1 MKNNFMKNLL
11 SRNSINNLFK
21 TNKRNIASGAT
32 YQKDSKNVNLRGSFL
47 KSRKP
52 DMPTLI
58 FFPEVMESVE
68 NYEKFFSDPQH
79 SILDYRNVWI
89 LNPRNFGNSDH
100 NDSFRLN
107 EAAGDVKRFMD
118 QKKLTIATVG
128 GHGYGAKVA
137 CAFSTLHMEST
148 SGVVCVEGGPI
159 DQSYHPAWNEI
170 KDYIKIAHKLTVE
183 SNNNYNEITKGLDN
197 QVPSKRWRK
206 ILKNNLFES
215 GSGAAWKFNMNK
227 LALNVNRATSDL
239 TKFNSE
245 FGLFPGRA
253 LALWA
258 AESHHIHLATNTIP
272 FYKFFPRLEGKFPST
287 TMNFITTQDESED
300 SKKFLFIIFNY
311 SNNYLILFIYF

>member
-1 MKNNFMKNLL
+1 MKNNLMKNLL
-11 SRNSINNLFK
+11 SRNSFNNLFK
-21 TNKRNIASGAT
+21 INKRNIASGAT
-32 YQKDSKNVNLRGSFL
+32 YQKDTNSVNLRGSFL

-68 NYEKFFSDPQH
+68 NYEKFFSDPKH

-107 EAAGDVKRFMD
+107 DAAEDVKRFMN
-118 QKKLTIATVG
+118 QKKLSIASVG

-159 DQSYHPAWNEI
+159 DQSYHQSWNDI

-183 SNNNYNEITKGLDN
+183 SNSDYGEITKGLDK
-197 QVPSKRWRK
+197 QIPSKRWRK
-206 ILKNNLFES
+206 ILKNNLIDH
-215 GSGAAWKFNMNK
+215 GDKATWKFNMNK
-227 LALNVNRATSDL
+227 LALNVNRASSDI

-245 FGLFPGRA
+245 FGMFGGRA
-253 LALWA
+253 LAVWA
-258 AESHHIHLATNTIP
+258 AESHHIYLATNTIP
-272 FYKFFPRLEGKFPST
+272 FYRFFPKLEGKFPST
-287 TMNFITTQDESED
+287 TMNFITTEDESEN
-300 SKKFLFIIFNY
+300 SKCL
-311 SNNYLILFIYF
+311 